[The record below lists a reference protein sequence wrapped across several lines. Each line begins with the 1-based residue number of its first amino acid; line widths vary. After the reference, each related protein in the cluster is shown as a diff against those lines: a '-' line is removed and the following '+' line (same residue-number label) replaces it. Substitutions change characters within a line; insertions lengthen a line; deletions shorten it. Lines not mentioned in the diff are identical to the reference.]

1 MAAIGVTRKMVEK
14 TEHKRWTPEDVDY
27 INSHFGLMSIEDMA
41 FALERT
47 PMAVR
52 LYIHQHRLVPIGQRT
67 VKRNILVELL
77 RLRFRHLED
86 FHPSKYFYAE
96 CHLSAPR
103 YADLF
108 YGRRQIKPEEYRAI
122 ADYFGITA
130 AEALESRQ
138 LELFDPDD
146 MGEITPPTGIGPDE
160 EHIDLKNKEKK

>member
-1 MAAIGVTRKMVEK
+1 MAANRINKKVAK
-14 TEHKRWTPEDVDY
+14 TEHKRWTQEDKDY
-27 INSHFGLMSIEDMA
+27 IANNFGLKTVEDIA

-47 PMAVR
+47 PMAIR
-52 LYIHQHRLVPIGQRT
+52 MYIHQHRLVPAGQKT

-86 FHPSKYFYAE
+86 FHPSKWFYAE

-108 YGRRQIKPEEYRAI
+108 YGCKQIKPEEYRAI
-122 ADYFGITA
+122 AEYFNITA

-138 LELFDPDD
+138 LELFTPEE
-146 MGEITPPTGIGPDE
+146 MGVSTPPTRLEPDE
-160 EHIDLKNKEKK
+160 DNVDLENINRK

>member
-1 MAAIGVTRKMVEK
+1 MNMKKVTK
-14 TEHKRWTPEDVDY
+14 TEHKRWTQEDKDY
-27 INSHFGLMSIEDMA
+27 IANNFGLKTVEDIA

-47 PMAVR
+47 PMAIR
-52 LYIHQHRLVPIGQRT
+52 MYIHQHRLVPAGQRT

-86 FHPSKYFYAE
+86 FHPSKWFYAE
-96 CHLSAPR
+96 CHITQFR

-122 ADYFGITA
+122 ADYFNITA

-138 LELFDPDD
+138 LELFDPEE
-146 MGEITPPTGIGPDE
+146 MGDSTPPTDVIPED
-160 EHIDLKNKEKK
+160 

>member
-1 MAAIGVTRKMVEK
+1 MKKVTK
-14 TEHKRWTPEDVDY
+14 TEHKRWTQEDKDY
-27 INSHFGLMSIEDMA
+27 IADNFGIRPIEDIA

-47 PMAVR
+47 PMAIR
-52 LYIHQHRLVPIGQRT
+52 MYIHQHRLVPAGQKT

-86 FHPSKYFYAE
+86 FRPSKYFYAE

-108 YGRRQIKPEEYRAI
+108 YGRKSIKPEEYKAI
-122 ADYFGITA
+122 AAYFGITA

-138 LELFDPDD
+138 LELFEPD
-146 MGEITPPTGIGPDE
+146 EIEVSTPPTGVGPDNDF
-160 EHIDLKNKEKK
+160 IDLENNNRK